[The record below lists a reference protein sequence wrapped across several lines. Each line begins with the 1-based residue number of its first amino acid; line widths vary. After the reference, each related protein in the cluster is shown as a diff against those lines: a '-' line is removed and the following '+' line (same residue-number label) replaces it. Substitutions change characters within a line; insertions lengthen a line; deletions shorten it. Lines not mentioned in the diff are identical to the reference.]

1 MQGCKPVDVIFID
14 YQLVRLASPV
24 TDIAYFLYM
33 STDAEFLYKHYD
45 QVLDIY
51 YGTLTAVL
59 RHCNLDVATI
69 YPRSIFQKHLRE
81 YSVLGLIEALVSMM
95 IITAP
100 YEDALKMTEMKY
112 EHYDGEVY
120 EDESR
125 DNSMFV
131 ERVNGIVN
139 DFFERNYS
147 LDTILGK

>member
-1 MQGCKPVDVIFID
+1 MEVIFID

-33 STDAEFLYKHYD
+33 STDGEFLNKHYD

-59 RHCNLDVATI
+59 RHCNLDVEEVF
-69 YPRSIFQKHLRE
+69 PRNIFQKHLNE

-112 EHYDGEVY
+112 EHCDEEVH
-120 EDESR
+120 EDESK
-125 DNSMFV
+125 DNSLFV

-139 DFFERNYS
+139 DFFARNYS
-147 LDTILGK
+147 LDAILDK